1 MKLGFFMS
9 HHRKNSVKDKVTSK
23 KWIYLERYTFPRQK
37 EVRLKGKNDLG
48 RNTPQTVCGPSQK
61 VRGPQIWGG

>member
-9 HHRKNSVKDKVTSK
+9 HYRKNSVKDKVTSK
-23 KWIYLERYTFPRQK
+23 KWIYLERYTFHRQ
-37 EVRLKGKNDLG
+37 NDLG

-61 VRGPQIWGG
+61 VRGAQIWGG